1 MSVAVSGSVRRR
13 LLAMLLGGVM
23 LVWAGAAVVTA
34 WETRT
39 EMQELLDAHL
49 AQSASLL
56 AAQIVHDFDEIEMEH
71 AQPLHKY
78 AHNVAFQVWER
89 GRTLLLHSADAP
101 ATRLAGTEEGFAD
114 VSLQG
119 RAWRVFS
126 VWDAGHEYL
135 IQVGES
141 VEAREHLAREILEK
155 LVQPL
160 LFSIPLLGILIWVA
174 VGASL
179 KPVGRIGTA
188 LARRDPGFLAPI
200 EDEVPVEI
208 APMVDR
214 LNILLGR
221 VQSSLDNERRFTS
234 DAAHELRTPLAALKT
249 QLQVA
254 KGAGSDVERER
265 AINHALQAGDR
276 ATRLVEQLLTLSRLD
291 HDTLLQHAETVDL
304 HQIAADVLAELAL
317 AASGKHIRLSLTGKP
332 GAAVTGQAGLLRI
345 LTRNLVDNAVRYSPP
360 DTEVE
365 VRIGKEH
372 GRTTLEVQDQG
383 PGIPVSERE
392 NVLRRFHR
400 IAGEDT
406 SGSGLGLSIVTRIAD
421 LHQARLELLDGL
433 NGMGLRVRVTF

>member
-13 LLAMLLGGVM
+13 LLVMLLGGVM
-23 LVWAGAAVVTA
+23 LVWTGAAAVTA
-34 WETRT
+34 WETRA

-56 AAQIVHDFDEIEMEH
+56 IMQVGHELEEIEEEH
-71 AQPLHKY
+71 ARPLHKY
-78 AHNVAFQVWER
+78 AHNVAFQVWAN
-89 GRTLLLHSADAP
+89 GRSLLLHSSDAP
-101 ATRLAGTEEGFAD
+101 NSRLSETEEGFSDANIN
-114 VSLQG
+114 G
-119 RAWRVFS
+119 RTWRVFG
-126 VWDAGHEYL
+126 VWDAQREYL
-135 IQVGES
+135 VQVGEA
-141 VEAREHLAREILEK
+141 VEAREHLALEILKK

-179 KPVGRIGTA
+179 KPVGRIGAA

-254 KGAGSDVERER
+254 KGAGTDMEREH
-265 AINHALQAGDR
+265 AISHALQAGDR

-291 HDTLLQHAETVDL
+291 HDTLLQHAEPVDL
-304 HQIAADVLAELAL
+304 HQIAAGVLAESAP

-332 GAAVTGQAGLLRI
+332 GAAVTGQAGLLGI

-365 VRIGKEH
+365 IRIGKEH
-372 GRTTLEVQDQG
+372 GRTTLEVRDQG
-383 PGIPVSERE
+383 PGIPASERE

-400 IAGEDT
+400 LAGEDT
-406 SGSGLGLSIVTRIAD
+406 SGSGLGLSIVSRIAE
-421 LHQARLELLDGL
+421 LHQAKLELLDGG
-433 NGMGLRVRVTF
+433 NGQGLRVKVTF

>member
-1 MSVAVSGSVRRR
+1 MNVTIRGSVRRR
-13 LLAMLLGGVM
+13 LLLMLLGGVM
-23 LVWAGAAVVTA
+23 LVWLGAAAVTA
-34 WETRT
+34 WETRS

-56 AAQIVHDFDEIEMEH
+56 VAQIGHDFDEIEMEH
-71 AQPLHKY
+71 ALPLHKY
-78 AHNVAFQVWER
+78 AHNVAFQVWEQ

-101 ATRLAGTEEGFAD
+101 ATRLAETEEGFAD

-119 RAWRVFS
+119 QAWRVFS
-126 VWDAGHEYL
+126 VWDARHEYL

-141 VEAREHLAREILEK
+141 VEAREHLALEILEK

-160 LFSIPLLGILIWVA
+160 LYSIPLLGVLIWFA

-179 KPVGRIGTA
+179 KPVGRIGAA
-188 LARRDPGFLAPI
+188 LAQRDPGFLAPI

-214 LNILLGR
+214 LNTLLGK

-254 KGAGSDVERER
+254 KGAGNNVERKR

-291 HDTLLQHAETVDL
+291 HDTWPQHAETVDL
-304 HQIAADVLAELAL
+304 HRVAADVLAESAPT
-317 AASGKHIRLSLTGKP
+317 ASERHIQLSLAGEQ
-332 GAAVTGQAGLLRI
+332 GAAVEGQAGLLGI
-345 LTRNLVDNAVRYSPP
+345 LIRNLVDNALRYSPP

-365 VRIGKEH
+365 VKIGSEA
-372 GRTTLEVQDQG
+372 GRTTLEVKDQG
-383 PGIPVSERE
+383 PGIPESERE
-392 NVLRRFHR
+392 NALRRFHR
-400 IAGEDT
+400 LAGEDT
-406 SGSGLGLSIVTRIAD
+406 SGSGLGLSIVARIAE
-421 LHQARLELLDGL
+421 LHQARLELLEGE
-433 NGMGLRVRVTF
+433 NGRGLRVRIAF

>member
-1 MSVAVSGSVRRR
+1 MSVTIRGSVRRR
-13 LLAMLLGGVM
+13 LLVMLLGGVL
-23 LVWAGAAVVTA
+23 LVWLGAAAITA
-34 WETRT
+34 WETRA

-56 AAQIVHDFDEIEMEH
+56 IVQVGHDLEEIEEEH
-71 AQPLHKY
+71 AESLHKY
-78 AHNVAFQVWER
+78 ARNVAFQVWTQ
-89 GRTLLLHSADAP
+89 GHTLLLHSADAP
-101 ATRLAGTEEGFAD
+101 NTRLSAREEGFAD
-114 VSLQG
+114 ETING
-119 RAWRVFS
+119 RPWRVFS
-126 VWDAGHEYL
+126 VWDVGHDNL

-179 KPVGRIGTA
+179 KPVGRIGAA
-188 LARRDPGFLAPI
+188 LAKRDPGFLAPI

-214 LNILLGR
+214 LNTLLGR
-221 VQSSLDNERRFTS
+221 VQDSLDNERRFTS

-254 KGAGSDVERER
+254 KGAGTDVERER
-265 AINHALQAGDR
+265 AISQALQAGDR
-276 ATRLVEQLLTLSRLD
+276 ATRLVDQLLTLSRLD

-304 HQIAADVLAELAL
+304 HQIAADVLAELAP

-332 GAAVTGQAGLLRI
+332 GEAVAGQAGLLGI
-345 LTRNLVDNAVRYSPP
+345 LIRNLVDNALRYSPP
-360 DTEVE
+360 DTEIE

-383 PGIPVSERE
+383 PGIPLSERE

-400 IAGEDT
+400 LAGEDT
-406 SGSGLGLSIVTRIAD
+406 SGSGLGLSIVTRIAE
-421 LHQARLELLDGL
+421 LHQARLELLDGP
-433 NGMGLRVRVTF
+433 GGSGLRVRVTF